1 MIDLLIALGR
11 YAAATRAVIE
21 GNIADHRAGVQQSPE
36 SKARGA
42 EMMAALA
49 AVPRPS
55 RWLADLLLSRIVRQT
70 GYWREMES

>member
-21 GNIADHRAGVQQSPE
+21 GNIADHHAGVPRSPE
-36 SKARGA
+36 AEARGS
-42 EMMAALA
+42 EMMDALA
-49 AVPRPS
+49 AVPQPS
-55 RWLADLLLSRIVRQT
+55 RWLADLLLSRIVRQA

>member
-21 GNIADHRAGVQQSPE
+21 GNIADHRADVPKSPE
-36 SKARGA
+36 AEARGA
-42 EMMAALA
+42 EMMAALD
-49 AVPRPS
+49 AVPERR
-55 RWLADLLLSRIVRQT
+55 RWLADMVLSRIVRQT